1 VLPRSQF
8 IPVLFF
14 GVIFCFQ
21 ALSQF
26 VNADVTSTVSLKTK
40 EREIVLATHNNQDV
54 TKSDKSAFEKQ
65 VIIPNYTY
73 TELETVIQSTLNTF
87 VTPGVSVAIVHQGKI
102 IHKAG
107 YGLRKH
113 TSPEK
118 VTPYTYFRLA
128 SLSKAFTAA
137 SVAKLVD
144 MGKLDWYDSVI
155 QYLPEFKL
163 YNKKVTANFTILDLL
178 THRSGLVAGAGD
190 SMIWPEP
197 TGFTRQEIIHN
208 LRYLTPKFSYQETY
222 SYSNVLYITA
232 AEIVAQVAGMPWSQ
246 FVDEHLFQPLDVQC
260 YAGDMPE
267 NLLSN
272 IAYPHGH
279 NDTRGIYSIPR
290 NAITGKEIVS
300 AAAGGVVCNADG
312 MAKWIQALLN
322 GAKTMRSEAL
332 FTAQQ
337 LEKMWQPQTEMPVYP
352 RSRLMNNTKQ
362 KFYGIG
368 WRIED
373 IDGYE
378 LISHTGTLSGYQ
390 AYAAI
395 IPELELGVVVLNN
408 GSNYGVRST
417 IMQTILK
424 AFINADIA
432 TKDDNIE
439 NIDTRNWEAFFVKAQ
454 KEAEQRYLKRTYP
467 EPKGSGTVLLSPDKY
482 AGYYTDKWFSG
493 FLIEM
498 NKQGHLRISSEK
510 MPTLTGRLEPFD
522 LHTWVVRWDNQNAA
536 QDAFIYFKYEQ
547 NSVASFTLHPYQNKQ
562 EDDHEWRDMVF
573 YK

>member
-1 VLPRSQF
+1 MPRFQPSQLLLLGF
-8 IPVLFF
+8 
-14 GVIFCFQ
+14 IFCFHAHAQ
-21 ALSQF
+21 P
-26 VNADVTSTVSLKTK
+26 VNVSD
-40 EREIVLATHNNQDV
+40 IGNVSPVA
-54 TKSDKSAFEKQ
+54 KSADTVLQSHNSRAIEQ
-65 VIIPNYTY
+65 SGNASSVHSIIIPNYTHD
-73 TELETVIQSTLNTF
+73 ELEEVIQSALETF
-87 VTPGVSVAIVHQGKI
+87 VTPGVSVAIVHQGNI
-102 IHKAG
+102 IHQAG
-107 YGLRKH
+107 YGLRKQ
-113 TSPEK
+113 TAPEK
-118 VTPYTYFRLA
+118 VNPYTYFRLA

-144 MGKLDWYDSVI
+144 MGKLDWHDKVT
-155 QYLPEFKL
+155 QHLPDFTL
-163 YNKKVTANFTILDLL
+163 YNKRVTASFTILDLL

-222 SYSNVLYITA
+222 SYSNVSYITA

-246 FVDEHLFQPLDVQC
+246 FVDEHLFQPLNVQC

-267 NLLSN
+267 SLLGN
-272 IAYPHGH
+272 VAYPHGH
-279 NDTRGIYSIPR
+279 NDTRGIYPIPR
-290 NAITGKEIVS
+290 NAITGKEIIS
-300 AAAGGVVCNADG
+300 AAAGGVVCNANG
-312 MAKWIQALLN
+312 MAQWIQALLN
-322 GAKTMRSEAL
+322 EAKTMRGEAL
-332 FTAQQ
+332 FTVQQ

-352 RSRLMNNTKQ
+352 RSRLMNNTTQ

-373 IDGYE
+373 VDGYE

-390 AYAAI
+390 AYAAM
-395 IPELELGVVVLNN
+395 IPDLELGVVVLNN

-424 AFINADIA
+424 AFINADIVA
-432 TKDDNIE
+432 KNNDTE
-439 NIDTRNWEAFFVKAQ
+439 TLDTRNWEAFFVKAQ

-467 EPKGSGTVLLSPDKY
+467 EPKGSGTTLFSPDKY

-493 FLIEM
+493 FLIDM
-498 NKQGHLRISSEK
+498 NTQGQLRIKSEK
-510 MPTLTGRLEPFD
+510 MSTLTGRLEPFD
-522 LHTWVVRWDNQNAA
+522 QHTWIVRWDNQNAA
-536 QDAFIYFKYEQ
+536 QDAFVYFKIEQ
-547 NSVASFTLHPYQNKQ
+547 NSVISFTMHPYQNKQ